1 MMPREFDTLRVAMAS
16 SGRRVTG
23 IQASL
28 VQIARIRR
36 FWKTREKVEELYL
49 KACEFSDEKNTE
61 VVITSGSH
69 EGGGTA
75 GQIAGHPE
83 EIMAACEVVL
93 QEIEAENTCGVAP
106 ARNGGKFYDFSRR
119 RVGT

>member
-1 MMPREFDTLRVAMAS
+1 MRRREFDTLTVAMAS

-23 IQASL
+23 LRANPTILAW
-28 VQIARIRR
+28 VRR
-36 FWKTREKVEELYL
+36 FLKTREKIEVVYHEAAAAMKER
-49 KACEFSDEKNTE
+49 KTE
-61 VVITSGSH
+61 VVITSGSF

-75 GQIAGHPE
+75 GQLAGDPE
-83 EIMAACEVVL
+83 EMMVACEVAL

-106 ARNGGKFYDFSRR
+106 ARNGGSFYDFSSR